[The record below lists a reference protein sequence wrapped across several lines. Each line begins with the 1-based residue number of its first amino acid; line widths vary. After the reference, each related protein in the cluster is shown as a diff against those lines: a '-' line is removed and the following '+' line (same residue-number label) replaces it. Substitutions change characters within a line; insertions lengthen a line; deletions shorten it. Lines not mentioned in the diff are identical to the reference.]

1 MNTSAGAVLTAR
13 RFGDIVP
20 STTCGRAVAIVTGLT
35 GSGCMALFVAVLA
48 RKLELSRA
56 EKHVHNF
63 LQDSELTKRVRSSHI
78 TPSLVC
84 PPNVARPGSRPTRP
98 PQRGPAGR

>member
-1 MNTSAGAVLTAR
+1 M
-13 RFGDIVP
+13 P
-20 STTCGRAVAIVTGLT
+20 STTCGRAVAICTGLT

-63 LQDSELTKRVRSSHI
+63 LLDSDLTKRVRHLASYQCI
-78 TPSLVC
+78 TFDYRRC
-84 PPNVARPGSRPTRP
+84 T
-98 PQRGPAGR
+98 